1 VILLDTNIWLRWL
14 LPTNPLPNSLIS
26 KIERANTIFIS
37 SMSCWE
43 VVMLEQ
49 RQRIELP
56 LPTEEW
62 LKEATTGSNIEIL
75 PITCDISYLAGT
87 LPEHHKDPVDR
98 IIIATVVCHD
108 LKLMSLDS
116 VFPLYPILENRL
128 ITK

>member
-1 VILLDTNIWLRWL
+1 MILIDTHIWLRWL
-14 LPTNPLPNSLIS
+14 LPTDPLPDSFVLQIEQAN
-26 KIERANTIFIS
+26 KIRVS

-62 LKEATTGSNIEIL
+62 LKEATAGSNIEIL

-98 IIIATVVCHD
+98 IIIATAVYHD

-116 VFPLYPILENRL
+116 VFPLYQILENRL